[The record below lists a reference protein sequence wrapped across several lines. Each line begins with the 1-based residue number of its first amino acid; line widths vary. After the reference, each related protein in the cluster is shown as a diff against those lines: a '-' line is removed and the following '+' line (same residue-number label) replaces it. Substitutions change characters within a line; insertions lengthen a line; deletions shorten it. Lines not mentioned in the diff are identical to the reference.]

1 MGSTRQQDRLLGGGI
16 SLPQWM
22 KGRADNRFDFDE
34 STFSPP
40 SHDDSFFY
48 IRYPKAPTRLSG
60 SEEFRPID
68 EVLNGQTVAASTN
81 SVIAEKVKGKAKEET
96 KERERNVSDPKKNQ
110 EIDFSKHPVACQPFV
125 PISLTSKDKEIK
137 HSKSLLKE
145 NVKSKSQGIDDG
157 FHGEPAL
164 CGKSIVL
171 VASQMM
177 SNKFHETFTA
187 ESAGSQ
193 PKKGSKSL
201 PATPLASPAQSP
213 NSSPKARRRI
223 ASNRYF
229 TGSFLL
235 DRDKYQGGSILASIL
250 GQSREIVTAKIEEED
265 ETNADVAVP
274 PSKALSRKRSISS
287 QNLTYLGID
296 DKSTDKP
303 TISSNVL
310 RAKPSELR
318 EMNFWSPTS
327 M

>member
-1 MGSTRQQDRLLGGGI
+1 MGSTRQQDRLLSGGI

-48 IRYPKAPTRLSG
+48 IRYPKTQNRLGG
-60 SEEFRPID
+60 SEESRSID
-68 EVLNGQTVAASTN
+68 EVLAGQAVASSTAP
-81 SVIAEKVKGKAKEET
+81 VTAEKDTLVAE
-96 KERERNVSDPKKNQ
+96 PKKSQ
-110 EIDFSKHPVACQPFV
+110 EIDFSKHPIACQPFV
-125 PISLTSKDKEIK
+125 PSSTTNKDSEIRYA
-137 HSKSLLKE
+137 KSLLTE
-145 NVKSKSQGIDDG
+145 NVKAKSQGIDDG

-187 ESAGSQ
+187 EPAGSEL
-193 PKKGSKSL
+193 KRVSKSL
-201 PATPLASPAQSP
+201 PVTPIASPAQSP

-223 ASNRYF
+223 SSNRYF
-229 TGSFLL
+229 TASFLL
-235 DRDKYQGGSILASIL
+235 DREKYQGGSILASIL

-265 ETNADVAVP
+265 ETNMEIP
-274 PSKALSRKRSISS
+274 MPSSRALSRKRSISS
-287 QNLTYLGID
+287 QNLTYVGTD
-296 DKSTDKP
+296 EKSADKA
-303 TISSNVL
+303 TISTNAM

>member
-1 MGSTRQQDRLLGGGI
+1 MGSTRQQDNRILGGGI

-22 KGRADNRFDFDE
+22 KGRTDNRFDFDE

-48 IRYPKAPTRLSG
+48 LRYPKSQSRLNS
-60 SEEFRPID
+60 SEEFRTID
-68 EVLNGQTVAASTN
+68 EVPKKEGQTVTLPTS
-81 SVIAEKVKGKAKEET
+81 SVTAEKEKTVP
-96 KERERNVSDPKKNQ
+96 DPRKTQ
-110 EIDFSKHPVACQPFV
+110 EIDFSKHPLACQPFV
-125 PISLTSKDKEIK
+125 PVSTTSKEIDTRN
-137 HSKSLLKE
+137 SKSSLHE
-145 NVKSKSQGIDDG
+145 NIKTKSQGIDDG

-201 PATPLASPAQSP
+201 PATPLASPVQSP
-213 NSSPKARRRI
+213 NSSPKARRRVT
-223 ASNRYF
+223 SNRYF

-235 DRDKYQGGSILASIL
+235 DREKYQGGSILASIL

-265 ETNADVAVP
+265 ETNLEPSP
-274 PSKALSRKRSISS
+274 PSSRALGRKRSISS
-287 QNLTYLGID
+287 QNLTYVGTD
-296 DKSTDKP
+296 DKST
-303 TISSNVL
+303 IGSNLL